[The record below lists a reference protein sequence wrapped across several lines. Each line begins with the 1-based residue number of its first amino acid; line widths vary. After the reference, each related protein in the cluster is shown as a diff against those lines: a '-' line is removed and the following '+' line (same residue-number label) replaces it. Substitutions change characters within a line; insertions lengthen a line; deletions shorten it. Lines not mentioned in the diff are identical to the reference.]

1 MGVIETVILLSLYVY
16 DGGNKTIEGWY
27 HQENLSAC
35 LKGKRIAERNA
46 GDQVQYTCTLENCEM
61 SIDKLSLIHI

>member
-46 GDQVQYTCTLENCEM
+46 CLLYT
-61 SIDKLSLIHI
+61 SPSPRDS